1 MNFSI
6 LRSCKITEMKCSY
19 QTISIFSFRYE
30 EVNVNLKFKPDWF
43 LKRTLVGLVP
53 VLEKDDKIVY
63 ESSVCDDYLDEVYPQ
78 RSLMPSDPYQK
89 AQDRILMEIFS
100 KVSRTCALIC
110 LEYMSVVFVPSI
122 PLRLLKVKS
131 ETPIGV

>member
-1 MNFSI
+1 MVSGFTKFLFFS
-6 LRSCKITEMKCSY
+6 RTCKITEMKCFLIDK
-19 QTISIFSFRYE
+19 QGRMCSFRYE
-30 EVNVNLKFKPDWF
+30 EVNINLKFKPDWF

-100 KVSRTCALIC
+100 KVSLICTLIC
-110 LEYMSVVFVPSI
+110 LKSWF
-122 PLRLLKVKS
+122 PLF
-131 ETPIGV
+131 PD

>member
-1 MNFSI
+1 
-6 LRSCKITEMKCSY
+6 MKCFLIDK
-19 QTISIFSFRYE
+19 QGRMCSFRYE
-30 EVNVNLKFKPDWF
+30 EVNINLKFKPDWF

-100 KVSRTCALIC
+100 KVSLIC
-110 LEYMSVVFVPSI
+110 TRICLKSWF
-122 PLRLLKVKS
+122 PLF
-131 ETPIGV
+131 PD